1 MSYFVLSSL
10 SFENTKANVAKK
22 EKPFNWVNKSISL
35 LLLGDSVSLSCS
47 PGLKEFE
54 ISIF

>member
-1 MSYFVLSSL
+1 MSYSVLSSL